1 MWSPELFLYSLYI
14 ASLFLGTQEQG
25 DTKPRHWHLS
35 EAAVFFILLYA
46 PVGLTE
52 WNRES
57 QDQAVQEANNQ
68 AQQQEIDALKAQI
81 AILIKQAGK
90 T

>member
-1 MWSPELFLYSLYI
+1 MPTTTKSKLGTSLKRFPFFLFLVL
-14 ASLFLGTQEQG
+14 
-25 DTKPRHWHLS
+25 
-35 EAAVFFILLYA
+35 A

-52 WNRES
+52 FARES
-57 QDQAVQEANNQ
+57 KDQAGLQVQHE

-81 AILIKQAGK
+81 AILMKQAER

>member
-1 MWSPELFLYSLYI
+1 MAITLYYVALLNNEADTNEYKVKTWHFAEAVSFFVFLVL
-14 ASLFLGTQEQG
+14 
-25 DTKPRHWHLS
+25 P
-35 EAAVFFILLYA
+35 

-52 WNRES
+52 FARES
-57 QDQAVQEANNQ
+57 KDQAGLQVQHE

-81 AILIKQAGK
+81 AVLMKQAEK